1 MSIDVYCDD
10 MFVVLDKWQGPLLD
24 FVFADLPYGT
34 TQNKWDTP
42 IDLPRMW
49 TILRRICKP
58 NAAMCFTCQQ
68 PFTTTLVSS
77 NMREFRYDWVWEKT
91 RATGHLNATRRPM
104 KAHESVLVFYQE
116 QPTFNPQ
123 IVDGQTAYH
132 ITGGGDSSSSNY
144 RSGLTRPDAKA
155 VTQRNPRTVQ
165 VFKSLNANRHKRY
178 SLHPTEKPVALYE
191 YFLRT
196 YTNPGDLALDPTA
209 GVLTM
214 AMAAHNTGRSCVVIE
229 REREY
234 VDNGLQRLQ
243 DAGAS
248 VNTTE
253 STTP

>member
-1 MSIDVYCDD
+1 MSLQVYRAD
-10 MFVVLDKWQGPLLD
+10 MFDVLDTWQEPLFD

-77 NMREFRYDWVWEKT
+77 NMSEFRYDWVYEKT
-91 RATGHLNATRRPM
+91 RATGHLNATRQPM
-104 KAHESVLVFYQE
+104 KAHESVLVFYQD
-116 QPTFNPQ
+116 QSTYNPQ
-123 IVDGQTAYH
+123 ITDDSPAYH
-132 ITGGGDSSSSNY
+132 ITGGGDSTSANW
-144 RSGLTRPDAKA
+144 RPGLTRPSAKN
-155 VTQRNPRTVQ
+155 VTQRNPRSVQ

-178 SLHPTEKPVALYE
+178 PLHPTEKPVALYE

-214 AMAAHNTGRSCVVIE
+214 VMAAHNTGRSCAVVE
-229 REREY
+229 RERGY

-243 DAGAS
+243 DAGAA
-248 VNTTE
+248 VDYHG
-253 STTP
+253 